1 MSLNQHIGSGS
12 FSEVFKV
19 KRVADNKIYAL
30 KKVRVTLWVLSFGG
44 VRWFEMNKF
53 YFNWRNRNSLIN
65 VFRNILISSNLG
77 AAEPAGR
84 EGERELS

>member
-44 VRWFEMNKF
+44 VR
-53 YFNWRNRNSLIN
+53 
-65 VFRNILISSNLG
+65 
-77 AAEPAGR
+77 
-84 EGERELS
+84 